1 MHSFTEDKAVTV
13 SFFVDDVEP
22 WYQHLEA
29 SESYRSRTEIVSESD
44 RVQVFV
50 GYDPGNYFLEFDTFI
65 EAPGNEEL
73 RAQLAAVRV
82 AE

>member
-1 MHSFTEDKAVTV
+1 MT
-13 SFFVDDVEP
+13 
-22 WYQHLEA
+22 W
-29 SESYRSRTEIVSESD
+29 SRGTDTSSHPRGYEIVSESD

-50 GYDPGNYFLEFDTFI
+50 GYDPGNYFLEFDTFV